1 MYRYL
6 LLLFLT
12 PFFFNAQIG
21 GKFAFTGL
29 DRPFSARAA
38 SLGTFYITEKES
50 DANQIINNP
59 ASLNNTMNKQSSFS
73 NLYQTGGVN
82 NGMLLTAF
90 TLKDSNTFISPSVR
104 YIDYGSMN
112 ETTIDGTILGKW
124 KASDYFFSCA
134 YAKLLNHRITIG
146 GQLNYLV
153 SQYGNYN
160 SQGLSADFGFRYTD
174 ETKNYVISAVIKNA
188 GKQFTSFNTT
198 NTYPL
203 LTDFQLGFAH
213 KLKHAPIRF
222 SYVIHHIQKFDLS
235 YLNPNQST
243 KVDPL
248 TGEPIVITKTNFAQK
263 VGMHL
268 LPQVEFLFSKNI
280 HFRFAFDYL
289 RRSQMKLENRPGMA
303 GISFGLSMHFKR
315 FSFEYALSSYSV
327 AGYLNGF
334 TFTTNINK
342 WRKSTLK

>member
-1 MYRYL
+1 MNKIEENNNENDSQGNTSNSDNVNENGKRGKKRSTKKELYR
-6 LLLFLT
+6 
-12 PFFFNAQIG
+12 NEREEII
-21 GKFAFTGL
+21 K
-29 DRPFSARAA
+29 
-38 SLGTFYITEKES
+38 K
-50 DANQIINNP
+50 INN
-59 ASLNNTMNKQSSFS
+59 
-73 NLYQTGGVN
+73 
-82 NGMLLTAF
+82 LLG
-90 TLKDSNTFISPSVR
+90 I
-104 YIDYGSMN
+104 
-112 ETTIDGTILGKW
+112 
-124 KASDYFFSCA
+124 
-134 YAKLLNHRITIG
+134 
-146 GQLNYLV
+146 
-153 SQYGNYN
+153 
-160 SQGLSADFGFRYTD
+160 D